1 MRTILTLAAVRIRIT
16 LRNKTFLFFSLIMP
30 LAIFFLYG
38 SVFAR
43 GKPEAVAY
51 LMGPILSFTVMGTFW
66 GLSIQ
71 LVTWRE
77 QGILRRFRLA
87 PIAASSMIVSSILAN
102 YLLIVPTVLLELFLA
117 RFIYHVTSFGNLIS
131 VFVLVILGITA
142 FGAMGLVV
150 ASVTNTMQET
160 QIINQL
166 LWFALI
172 FLSGATV
179 PLAVLPHMVQRDR
192 TLPACYLFRLWLAA
206 CHACRCSVVH
216 SRHRGVLSDRVGRSG
231 RLHFFATLPVG
242 AGSQAAAQC
251 EALGGGHDSTVRTS
265 GHLGKSQREAS
276 RNRGLHDGRAA
287 DGKRASAGQTL
298 IRPNW
303 LGHEESARQNG

>member
-1 MRTILTLAAVRIRIT
+1 MKTILTLAAVRIRIT
-16 LRNKTFLFFSLIMP
+16 LRNKAFLFFSLIMP
-30 LAIFFLYG
+30 MAIFFLYG
-38 SVFAR
+38 SVFAK
-43 GKPEAVAY
+43 GQPQAVAY

-66 GLSIQ
+66 GLSMQ

-87 PIAASSMIVSSILAN
+87 PIAASSMIISSILAN
-102 YLLIVPTVLLELFLA
+102 YLLILPTVILELLLA

-179 PLAVLPHMVQRDR
+179 PLAVLPHMVQRIGLF
-192 TLPACYLFRLWLAA
+192 LPATYFVYGLQRAMLSGAGLQTLGMVLFSLLAWAALAAFISSQLFRWEPETKLPRNAKLWAVATILPFILLGIVENN
-206 CHACRCSVVH
+206 S
-216 SRHRGVLSDRVGRSG
+216 GKVLS
-231 RLHFFATLPVG
+231 T
-242 AGSQAAAQC
+242 AAAMM
-251 EALGGGHDSTVRTS
+251 E
-265 GHLGKSQREAS
+265 
-276 RNRGLHDGRAA
+276 GRPTENTPPA
-287 DGKRASAGQTL
+287 DKR
-298 IRPNW
+298 
-303 LGHEESARQNG
+303 

>member
-1 MRTILTLAAVRIRIT
+1 MKTILKLAAVRIRIT

-30 LAIFFLYG
+30 MAIFFLYG
-38 SVFAR
+38 SVFAK
-43 GKPEAVAY
+43 GQPQAVAY

-87 PIAASSMIVSSILAN
+87 PIAASSMIMSSILAN
-102 YLLIVPTVLLELFLA
+102 YLLILPTVVLELLLA

-131 VFVLVILGITA
+131 VFLLVILGITA

-150 ASVTNTMQET
+150 ASVANTMQET

-179 PLAVLPHMVQRDR
+179 PLAVLPHMVQRVGLF
-192 TLPACYLFRLWLAA
+192 LPATYFVYGLQRAMLGNAHLYALGSVVVSLVAWAVLAAFISSQLFRWEPEAKLPRNAKLW
-206 CHACRCSVVH
+206 
-216 SRHRGVLSDRVGRSG
+216 
-231 RLHFFATLPVG
+231 
-242 AGSQAAAQC
+242 AAATILPFVL
-251 EALGGGHDSTVRTS
+251 LGVWENYNGKVVSTS
-265 GHLGKSQREAS
+265 AAMME
-276 RNRGLHDGRAA
+276 GRPTENAPPA
-287 DGKRASAGQTL
+287 DKR
-298 IRPNW
+298 
-303 LGHEESARQNG
+303 

>member
-1 MRTILTLAAVRIRIT
+1 MKTILTLAAVRIRIT

-30 LAIFFLYG
+30 MAIFFLYG
-38 SVFAR
+38 SVFAK

-66 GLSIQ
+66 GLSMQ

-87 PIAASSMIVSSILAN
+87 PIAGSSMIMSSILAN
-102 YLLIVPTVLLELFLA
+102 YLLILPTVVFELLLA
-117 RFIYHVTSFGNLIS
+117 RFIYHITSFGNLLS

-179 PLAVLPHMVQRDR
+179 PLAVLPHMVQRIGLF
-192 TLPACYLFRLWLAA
+192 LPATYFVYGLQRAMLADAHLYTLGTVVVSLLAWAVLAAFISSQLFRWEPEAKLPRNAKLWAVATILPFVLLGIWENHNGKLLA
-206 CHACRCSVVH
+206 
-216 SRHRGVLSDRVGRSG
+216 
-231 RLHFFATLPVG
+231 T
-242 AGSQAAAQC
+242 AAYML
-251 EALGGGHDSTVRTS
+251 E
-265 GHLGKSQREAS
+265 GKP
-276 RNRGLHDGRAA
+276 AA
-287 DGKRASAGQTL
+287 NAPPADKR
-298 IRPNW
+298 
-303 LGHEESARQNG
+303 

>member
-1 MRTILTLAAVRIRIT
+1 MKTILTLAAVRIRIT

-38 SVFAR
+38 SVFAK

-66 GLSIQ
+66 GLSMQ

-87 PIAASSMIVSSILAN
+87 PIAGSSMIMSSILAN
-102 YLLIVPTVLLELFLA
+102 YLLILPTVVFELLLA
-117 RFIYHVTSFGNLIS
+117 RFIYHVTSFGNLLS

-179 PLAVLPHMVQRDR
+179 PLAVLPHMVQRIGLF
-192 TLPACYLFRLWLAA
+192 LPATYFVYGLQRAMLADAHLYTLGTVVVSLLAWAALAAFISSQLFRWEPEAKLPRNAKLWAA
-206 CHACRCSVVH
+206 
-216 SRHRGVLSDRVGRSG
+216 
-231 RLHFFATLPVG
+231 
-242 AGSQAAAQC
+242 
-251 EALGGGHDSTVRTS
+251 STVLPFIL
-265 GHLGKSQREAS
+265 LGIWENHNGNLLAT
-276 RNRGLHDGRAA
+276 AA
-287 DGKRASAGQTL
+287 YMLEGKPAANAPPADKR
-298 IRPNW
+298 
-303 LGHEESARQNG
+303 